1 MLGQLL
7 WMVIYVN
14 VVLALFNMLPIPPLD
29 GYSVLK
35 GLLST
40 IRARWAYDAVTQLDR
55 LQAFGPILFLLVIM
69 ADQFLPFSILGI
81 LLNKPATWIF
91 RMLLG

>member
-1 MLGQLL
+1 
-7 WMVIYVN
+7 
-14 VVLALFNMLPIPPLD
+14 
-29 GYSVLK
+29 
-35 GLLST
+35 
-40 IRARWAYDAVTQLDR
+40 